1 MGLFKSIG
9 SMFNDLTGAT
19 SAANLNNKFQK
30 EFAQN
35 AHQWETEDLK
45 KAGLNPILSA
55 GGSGAAASGG
65 GTAGTG
71 SAGITDVANSAN
83 AIMQTVSNVDLQEK
97 QAENA
102 QADTELKKA
111 ETAGVMKKNG
121 WIDPKAE
128 KDIEET
134 TSRILS
140 NKSNSARQVVETR
153 KSRGDPRTMLGS
165 IFENAEK
172 RTKNGTN
179 NSAKKNSNSEWKNG
193 FMNLFKYRSTK

>member
-9 SMFNDLTGAT
+9 SMLNDINGVT
-19 SAANLNNKFQK
+19 SAANLNNNYQK

-71 SAGITDVANSAN
+71 SVGITDVANSAN
-83 AIMQTVSNVDLQEK
+83 AIMQTVSNIDLQEK

-102 QADTELKKA
+102 QADAELKKA
-111 ETAGVMKKNG
+111 ETAGVMKQNG

-140 NKSNSARQVVETR
+140 NKSNSARQVAET
-153 KSRGDPRTMLGS
+153 KKAKGDPRTILGS

-179 NSAKKNSNSEWKNG
+179 NSAKKNDNGEWKNG

>member
-1 MGLFKSIG
+1 MGFFKSIG

-19 SAANLNNKFQK
+19 SAAELNNKYQK
-30 EFAQN
+30 EFAKN

-55 GGSGAAASGG
+55 GGSGASASGG

-71 SAGITDVANSAN
+71 SLGITDIANSAGSLL
-83 AIMQTVSNVDLQEK
+83 QTASNINLQEEQTK
-97 QAENA
+97 NTA
-102 QADTELKKA
+102 ADSELKKA
-111 ETAGVMKKNG
+111 QTAGVMKQNG

-128 KDIEET
+128 KDIEEA

-140 NKSNSARQVVETR
+140 NKSNSARQVAET
-153 KSRGDPRTMLGS
+153 KKAKGDPRTMLGS

-172 RTKNGTN
+172 RVKNATS
-179 NSAKKNSNSEWKNG
+179 NSAKKNDNGEWKNG